1 MATISDRN
9 HVWNKAKPVRG
20 KSAKLYRRD
29 KHGNI
34 IFKSSYGKNSKMG
47 WEVDHIVPKSKG
59 GSNKRRNLQAL
70 QTEANR
76 KKSDKIP
83 RTRRRISK
91 R

>member
-1 MATISDRN
+1 
-9 HVWNKAKPVRG
+9 
-20 KSAKLYRRD
+20 
-29 KHGNI
+29 
-34 IFKSSYGKNSKMG
+34 MG